1 MQIESLDRGKR
12 REINFSRSF
21 SKIKMS
27 YHRVDKKTRWKM
39 DVKRKNRND
48 DTNLDGSTFHFHPSL
63 SLAISHFRSR
73 TILFFF
79 FPIALK
85 SCTCFLCLYVSS
97 PFLRDES
104 DPIFLIAVILSYS
117 SLLTFL
123 TFFFT
128 LKKNVRESF
137 AFCQINQ
144 NYPTKIIRILLER
157 REILSKSNRL
167 ETNSRKR
174 SSFLIFPRACLKRT
188 LQK

>member
-73 TILFFF
+73 TILLFF

-128 LKKNVRESF
+128 LKKNIRESF
-137 AFCQINQ
+137 AFCQITQ
-144 NYPTKIIRILLER
+144 NSTKIIRILLER
-157 REILSKSNRL
+157 RQILSKSNRL
-167 ETNSRKR
+167 ETDSRKR
-174 SSFLIFPRACLKRT
+174 SSFLIFHRACLKRA